1 MKLNAFGIICSD
13 IQASLNFYRLL
24 DLTFDAYSAEQ
35 LHYEARSRAE

>member
-13 IQASLNFYRLL
+13 IQASLNFYHLL
-24 DLTFDAYSAEQ
+24 DLTLDAYSAEQ